1 MSPARKRRRWLRWLL
16 ALFLLVLAA
25 AGGAAF
31 WVRQRLYA
39 PFQGYSVADVTVE
52 IPPGSPALAIL
63 NRLERAGVIRDARLA
78 GVWLVRFRG
87 NPPLRAGE
95 YRFAGPKSTPE
106 ALEILIRG
114 EVVTHPV
121 TIVEG
126 WSLDETIEHLADAGF
141 GKADALR
148 RAAEDATAVRD
159 LDPEARTLEGY
170 LFPDTYAF
178 ARHTPESEIIAT
190 LVRTFRARVL
200 PAVTPALSAGR
211 TLRQLVTLASIVEEE
226 AQLDA
231 ERPLIAA
238 VYANRLRLGMGLYA
252 DPTVIYALRRRGG
265 YDGNV
270 RREDL
275 QIDDPYN
282 TYRYPGLPPGPICS
296 PGLASLEAAARP
308 ASAPYLYFVSR
319 NDGSHA
325 FAATLAEHNRNVDVY
340 QKRYWRERWAS
351 ERKR

>member
-1 MSPARKRRRWLRWLL
+1 MSPARKRRGCLRWLL

-31 WVRQRLYA
+31 WARQRIYA
-39 PFQGYSVADVTVE
+39 PFQGYSTADVTVE
-52 IPPGSPALAIL
+52 IPPGSPALGIL

-78 GVWLVRFRG
+78 GVWLVRWRG

-106 ALEILIRG
+106 VLEILIRG

-170 LFPDTYAF
+170 LFPVSYT
-178 ARHTPESEIIAT
+178 HLT
-190 LVRTFRARVL
+190 LPTILRV
-200 PAVTPALSAGR
+200 
-211 TLRQLVTLASIVEEE
+211 
-226 AQLDA
+226 
-231 ERPLIAA
+231 
-238 VYANRLRLGMGLYA
+238 
-252 DPTVIYALRRRGG
+252 
-265 YDGNV
+265 
-270 RREDL
+270 
-275 QIDDPYN
+275 
-282 TYRYPGLPPGPICS
+282 
-296 PGLASLEAAARP
+296 
-308 ASAPYLYFVSR
+308 
-319 NDGSHA
+319 
-325 FAATLAEHNRNVDVY
+325 
-340 QKRYWRERWAS
+340 
-351 ERKR
+351 